1 MPIVPTSPD
10 LIKVSYISQ
19 TKGLVKDVSIADA
32 NSYEE
37 LNPDT
42 LFIFVNGD
50 GKVKYLDINGVNNL
64 TITDLGRKDPCKVGP
79 QPCGPPTLHFFGG
92 GGIGAQANPVVDS
105 SGNIIAVDII
115 NNGFG
120 YSSPPKIQVI
130 DPCQKG
136 TGAVLQSEMQIDPT
150 TGKTNGRVRR
160 ILVLDPGFGY
170 LPKPVRA
177 QVGTSSSPQYPVLI
191 KLTDV
196 IVTNPGINYTC
207 GVDKLTITPNNGT
220 VLSYKCDPF
229 GKIKSVQ
236 VEKGGNFT
244 ELPRISMPTE
254 QGLNARFAPVFEV
267 IRDPF
272 VPEVAPPSDVVQVF
286 DLVGVNINGYVGG
299 KAYYGNVYFSEGI
312 KYAGTSSAG
321 GSTIKVYDTRKESIS
336 RSN

>member
-1 MPIVPTSPD
+1 MPIVPTSTD
-10 LIKVSYISQ
+10 FIKVSYIHQ
-19 TKGLVKDVSIADA
+19 TKGLVKDVSVADA

-37 LNPDT
+37 LNPGT
-42 LFIFVNGD
+42 IFIFVNGD
-50 GKVKYLDINGVNNL
+50 GKVRYLDITGVNNI
-64 TITDLGRKDPCKVGP
+64 TITDLGRRDACKVGP

-92 GGIGAQANPVVDS
+92 GGIGAEANPVVDS
-105 SGNIIAVDII
+105 SGNIIAVDLI
-115 NNGFG
+115 NAGFG
-120 YSSPPKIQVI
+120 YSSAPKIQVI

-136 TGAVLQSEMQIDPT
+136 TGAVLKTEMQIDPT
-150 TGKTNGRVRR
+150 TGKSNGSVRR

-196 IVTNPGINYTC
+196 LVANPGINYEC
-207 GVDKLTITPNNGT
+207 GKDKLTITPNNGT

-244 ELPRISMPTE
+244 ELPRISLPTE
-254 QGLNARFAPVFEV
+254 QGLNARFLPVFEV

-272 VPEVAPPSDVVQVF
+272 TPEAAPPSDVVQVF
-286 DLVGVNINGYVGG
+286 DLVGVNIKGYVDG

-312 KYAGTSSAG
+312 KYAGTSSTG
-321 GSTIKVYDTRKESIS
+321 GAIIRVYDTRQESIS
-336 RSN
+336 GSK